1 MKQFLLNWNYKKQF
15 ITEVLG
21 YGCIALVGNSLLG
34 KKEDPEANTKNP
46 VKLVQQMP
54 KMQKVFNGVLLGT
67 MAVDMTASFLMLKWL
82 KKKYL

>member
-21 YGCIALVGNSLLG
+21 YGYIALVGNSLLG
-34 KKEDPEANTKNP
+34 NKDNSEEKTKNP
-46 VKLVQQMP
+46 VKLVQRMP
-54 KMQKVFNGVLLGT
+54 KKQKIFNGVLLTT
-67 MAVDMTASFLMLKWL
+67 MAVDMMASFLMLKWL